1 MHDGLIEK
9 YYKVVGILKEKS
21 KWFMQSVSDGM
32 ITSLDEKVFIPKQSD
47 DVNLHYYCVISRQ
60 ETTDKALKDISNAIE
75 RYNIDADKKLISTEL
90 SEQYKMKM
98 TENKQWFSFSV
109 IILIIT
115 SIGISILVAAHIQSR
130 EYEIGIKMAVGY
142 SDRTIAALS
151 FLTAYGGARFM
162 LGNGYDNGIYSGDY
176 VSLQIA
182 AFGGI
187 VLFIVFIPSL
197 IVMTV
202 KASRLQPK
210 DLIGGRE

>member
-1 MHDGLIEK
+1 M
-9 YYKVVGILKEKS
+9 
-21 KWFMQSVSDGM
+21 
-32 ITSLDEKVFIPKQSD
+32 
-47 DVNLHYYCVISRQ
+47 
-60 ETTDKALKDISNAIE
+60 KDISNAIE

-109 IILIIT
+109 IILIMT

-142 SDRTIAALS
+142 SDRKIMSMFLGEFITIAVLS